1 MFAADPN
8 CTPLLIQGAAL
19 VGTSVAICVRMTTV
33 QKFLADIT
41 VMLGDSSPVLATFA
55 AVFLA
60 IATVSLVAD
69 WASKKGN
76 PRQE

>member
-1 MFAADPN
+1 MFAAAPN
-8 CTPLLIQGAAL
+8 CTPLLIRSAAL
-19 VGTSVAICVRMTTV
+19 VGTSVAICVRMTIV
-33 QKFLADIT
+33 QTFLSNIT
-41 VMLGDSSPVLATFA
+41 VMLGDSAPVLATFA

-69 WASKKGN
+69 WAGKKGN